1 MDYLFIYIALVICA
15 FGVSIGK
22 LFAVNHGISKYLSKK
37 PYNGNFKTIKTA
49 SVSFAVEYILLAIT
63 ALFLVVLI
71 MNAIYSHIRFDEL
84 LQDFLYIFSEAI
96 MGANYEY
103 LDSYVILYIFVIII
117 SVVVLLFVNYKF
129 IYKDFE
135 VSKKKKLKLSFFTAL
150 ANAPYEFLIP
160 YGQFG
165 SMIIYNMI

>member
-1 MDYLFIYIALVICA
+1 MRYIYVYVILGICA
-15 FGVSIGK
+15 VAISIGK
-22 LFAVNHGISKYLSKK
+22 VLAVNFGISKYLSKK
-37 PYNGNFKTIKTA
+37 PYNSKFKTIKTA

-71 MNAIYSHIRFDEL
+71 MNVIYSHIRFDEL
-84 LQDFLYIFSEAI
+84 LQDFLYIYSGAI
-96 MGANYEY
+96 MGANYRY
-103 LDSYVILYIFVIII
+103 FDYYVIPYIFFIIV
-117 SVVVLLFVNYKF
+117 SVVVLFFVNYKF

>member
-1 MDYLFIYIALVICA
+1 MRYIYVYVILGICA
-15 FGVSIGK
+15 VAISIGK
-22 LFAVNHGISKYLSKK
+22 VLAVNFGISKYLSKK
-37 PYNGNFKTIKTA
+37 PYNSKFKAIKTA

-84 LQDFLYIFSEAI
+84 LHDFLYIYFRAI

-103 LDSYVILYIFVIII
+103 LDSYVILYIFIIII
-117 SVVVLLFVNYKF
+117 SIVVLLFVNYKF

-135 VSKKKKLKLSFFTAL
+135 VAKKKKLKLSFFTAL